1 MDRNTTDGAPS
12 PDERAQVAA
21 RMLAQRTVLVSRIR
35 QQLGQRGLAP
45 QLADDIFST
54 TIRRTDALLAAGRVV
69 GEIPD
74 ARLVALATAVS
85 RNAVRE
91 SCRVAR
97 RQRLQLDA
105 ASEQAR
111 GSTAAA
117 PDASREASGEHDIEQ
132 MLARIDARALT
143 LLGLRL
149 RGGGWPTIAE
159 ELGMSTVA
167 AQRLYYRALK
177 GLAASR
183 D

>member
-12 PDERAQVAA
+12 PDERAQVAE

-111 GSTAAA
+111 ASTAAA

-132 MLARIDARALT
+132 MLARVDARALT

-149 RGGGWPTIAE
+149 RGAGWPTIAE

-177 GLAASR
+177 GLAACR

>member
-1 MDRNTTDGAPS
+1 MDRDTTDGAPS

-21 RMLAQRTVLVSRIR
+21 RMLAQRSVLVSRIR
-35 QQLGQRGLAP
+35 RQLGQRGLAP

-54 TIRRTDALLAAGRVV
+54 TVRRTDAMLAAGRVV
-69 GEIPD
+69 GGIPD
-74 ARLVALATAVS
+74 ARLIALATAVS

-111 GSTAAA
+111 ERDAA
-117 PDASREASGEHDIEQ
+117 PEAPHEGGGEHDIERT
-132 MLARIDARALT
+132 LARVDARALT

-149 RGGGWPTIAE
+149 RGAAWPTIAE

-167 AQRLYYRALK
+167 AQRLYYRALQ

-183 D
+183 G